1 MQFIWSLSIAR
12 LSSLQNTSGEKRVP
26 LCCYCIM
33 AAGDDIASPVAAS
46 AQESATTDN
55 DSTGVTVATSPAKN
69 NVCTAFASYL
79 DKLSNRVCQ
88 PSPPS
93 RWLSFG

>member
-1 MQFIWSLSIAR
+1 
-12 LSSLQNTSGEKRVP
+12 
-26 LCCYCIM
+26 M
-33 AAGDDIASPVAAS
+33 AARDDITSPVGAS

-55 DSTGVTVATSPAKN
+55 ESRGVAVATLPAKN

-79 DKLSNRVCQ
+79 DKLSNPVFQ